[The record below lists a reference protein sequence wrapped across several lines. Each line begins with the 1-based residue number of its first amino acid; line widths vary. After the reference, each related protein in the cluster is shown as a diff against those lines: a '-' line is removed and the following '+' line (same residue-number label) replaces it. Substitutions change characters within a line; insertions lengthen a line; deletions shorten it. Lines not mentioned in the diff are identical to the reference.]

1 LDFRQA
7 NVAVCIPTTSA
18 ARDLPAENK
27 VFKISTTQFFR
38 FLLAFAAASAGSAPA
53 WAAAAAVHDVVIRNA
68 LIYDG
73 AGGRPYRGEVA
84 IDGDRIAYAGPP
96 HALKGRSEIDAH
108 GLAVAPGFIDMMG
121 HSEESLQIDGRAVSG
136 LKQGVTLDIFDEQ
149 SFGPLNAEMKRKMAD
164 REGDL
169 KYPVTW
175 NTLGQCLEHLQSR
188 GIAPNVAS
196 FVGEGEVRVNV
207 LGEVNVEPTPAQL
220 DAMRA
225 LVRQA
230 MEEGALGVTTALIY
244 APMNYAKTPELIA
257 MAQESARCGGMY
269 TAHMRSE
276 GDHIEQAVQE
286 TIDIARASGAP
297 AEIHHLKL
305 MGRENWGKLDK
316 VAGMINAARNSGV
329 RITADMYMYTAGGTD
344 LDASL
349 PPWVHDGGREA
360 MVARL
365 KDPAIRAKVIAAMRE
380 PHPADWENLFHQA
393 GPDGMLILSV
403 KHAALKSLIGRTID
417 EVAKT
422 RGVSAE
428 DAVVDLVI
436 EDDAGASL
444 AYTFISEDNIPR
456 QLALPWVSSGSDAE
470 SSAPEGVFL
479 LSSTHPRA
487 YGNFARLFA
496 KYVRDE
502 HVLSVEEAVH
512 RLTALPADVLSLED
526 RGRLRAGAFADI
538 VIFDPQA
545 FQDHSTYEKP
555 LQYAT
560 GVSDVFING
569 KLALRDGEP
578 TGEATGRVVRGRAW
592 TGARGGGCRASSKD
606 WSWIDQPPLRA
617 PRGKP

>member
-1 LDFRQA
+1 
-7 NVAVCIPTTSA
+7 VS
-18 ARDLPAENK
+18 
-27 VFKISTTQFFR
+27 KISTTR
-38 FLLAFAAASAGSAPA
+38 LIRLLLTVAAASAGPAPA

-68 LIYDG
+68 VIYDG
-73 AGGRPYRGEVA
+73 DGGRPYRGEVA

-96 HALKGRSEIDAH
+96 HALKGRKEIA
-108 GLAVAPGFIDMMG
+108 AAPGFIDMMG

-149 SFGPLNAEMKRKMAD
+149 SFGPLNSEMKRKMAD
-164 REGDL
+164 RQGDL

-175 NTLGQCLEHLQSR
+175 NTLGQYLEHLQSR

-207 LGEVNVEPTPAQL
+207 LGEVNVDPTPAQL

-316 VAGMINAARNSGV
+316 VAGMIGAARNSGV

-349 PPWVHDGGREA
+349 PPWAHDGGREA

-365 KDPAIRAKVIAAMRE
+365 KDPGIRAKVIAAMRE

-403 KHAALKSLIGRTID
+403 KHAALKSLIGKTIA
-417 EVAKT
+417 EVAKM

-428 DAVVDLVI
+428 DAIVDLVI

-512 RLTALPADVLSLED
+512 RLTALPADVLSLAD

-560 GVSDVFING
+560 GVTDVFING
-569 KLALRDGEP
+569 KLALLDGEP
-578 TGEATGRVVRGRAW
+578 TGAGTGRVVRGRAW

-617 PRGKP
+617 PRSTS